1 MISAVLDANTIVSG
15 SIVTLGA
22 SAQIL
27 DAARAEQFALITSQP
42 ILTEVLRTLG
52 RARVQRK
59 YPVGPSEIEHLRSLL
74 EQDAVLIPISR
85 DVHGAASHPE
95 DDLILATAV
104 SGKADYLVTGDRQLL
119 KLGTYEGVKIVS
131 PREFLSLLEEEA

>member
-22 SAQIL
+22 SARIL

-59 YPVGPSEIEHLRSLL
+59 YPVGPTEIEHLRSLL
-74 EQDAVLIPISR
+74 EQDALFIPISR
-85 DVHGAASHPE
+85 QVHGAATHPE
-95 DDLILATAV
+95 DDRILATAV
-104 SGKADYLVTGDRQLL
+104 SGSADYLVTGDRQLL
-119 KLGTYEGVKIVS
+119 KLSTYEGVKIVS
-131 PREFLSLLEEEA
+131 PREFLGLLEEQA